1 MLELVKAVL
10 NYFYFLDY
18 TNISSCLFC
27 VLCCVS
33 KRITHLGFNF
43 SFSIVHGKQ
52 ILLQQFILSFTRLYL
67 QLSFHSCPVWHSVE
81 LPPQYQKPRGGT
93 SVGHVRPSVRGVLSH
108 HLHAKTCDP
117 DSAASGRMI
126 IGAAICGC
134 IAANELII
142 HHFNVLVH
150 AVNTVLKSGPNY

>member
-1 MLELVKAVL
+1 MLELVKAVF

-43 SFSIVHGKQ
+43 SFSIVHAKQ
-52 ILLQQFILSFTRLYL
+52 ILLKQFIFISLCCIY
-67 QLSFHSCPVWHSVE
+67 SCPVWHSVQ
-81 LPPQYQKPRGGT
+81 LPPQYQKSRGGP
-93 SVGHVRPSVRGVLSH
+93 SVGHDSPSVRGVPSH
-108 HLHAKTCDP
+108 HLHSKKCDP

-134 IAANELII
+134 IAANEIII
-142 HHFNVLVH
+142 HHINVLVH
-150 AVNTVLKSGPNY
+150 AVNTVLNAGPNY